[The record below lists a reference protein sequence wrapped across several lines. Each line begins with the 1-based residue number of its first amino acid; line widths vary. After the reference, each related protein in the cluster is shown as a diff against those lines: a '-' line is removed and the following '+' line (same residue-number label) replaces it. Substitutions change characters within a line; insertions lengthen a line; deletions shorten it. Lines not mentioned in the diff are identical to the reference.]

1 MALIRAPRPRK
12 PTYHGPHSRKH
23 AVNKDLLSP
32 TAAITAALITTPA
45 PGVSRTKLSDVSALF
60 ASVYVELE
68 KAQDLI
74 DKMRKQAALPT
85 P

>member
-1 MALIRAPRPRK
+1 M
-12 PTYHGPHSRKH
+12 
-23 AVNKDLLSP
+23 NKDLLSP

-45 PGVSRTKLSDVSALF
+45 PGVSRTKLSDVSTLF

-68 KAQDLI
+68 KAQGLI
-74 DKMRKQAALPT
+74 DKMRAQAAVPT